1 MIYEQLSYVDML
13 AHFIQSRQ
21 FVQYYFNLELEGA
34 LNES

>member
-1 MIYEQLSYVDML
+1 MIYEQFSYFDVL
-13 AHFIQSRQ
+13 AHFIRSRQ